1 MALKRSKE
9 TIVAEILELCIGGAN
24 KTRIVYKTNMNFKT
38 GGSYLDKLIRN
49 GLLHKIYGD
58 PTVYETTEKGQEI
71 LNGLKNIQREIM
83 QL

>member
-1 MALKRSKE
+1 MSLKRSKE
-9 TIVAEILELCIGGAN
+9 TIVAEILELCRGGAC

-49 GLLHKIYGD
+49 GLLHIINGD
-58 PTVYETTEKGQEI
+58 LTVYETTEKGREI
-71 LNGLKNIQREIM
+71 LKGLKIIQREIV